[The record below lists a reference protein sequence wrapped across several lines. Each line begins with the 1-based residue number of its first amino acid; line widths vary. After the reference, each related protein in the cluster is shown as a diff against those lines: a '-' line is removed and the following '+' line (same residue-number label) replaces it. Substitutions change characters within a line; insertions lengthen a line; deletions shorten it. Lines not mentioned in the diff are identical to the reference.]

1 MKSSLKLSIIL
12 VIGISISAI
21 SILPGQF
28 LILIQTECD
37 IRHKHNIQEILIGV
51 STKLNPVEIPTGIC
65 PSRNS
70 YCRFY

>member
-28 LILIQTECD
+28 QILIQTECD
-37 IRHKHNIQEILIGV
+37 IRQCIVFK
-51 STKLNPVEIPTGIC
+51 
-65 PSRNS
+65 NS
-70 YCRFY
+70 N